1 MRLKRFFAVLRAR
14 NLEFLRDRTSVY
26 WNIFLPITIVI
37 GFAFF
42 FNMDEGDL
50 FKVGIIGPQTESTP
64 AVERLREMPHIQFI
78 EIDSLD
84 NAILQVKHHQL
95 GMLIDT
101 AENRYWINKDSAQS
115 HILERLLESRKIAI
129 PLKKEAVTGKEVRY
143 VDWVA
148 PGVFGMNIMFSS
160 LFGVGYNIVRYRKHG
175 VLRRLKATPLSA
187 FEFLAAQVIS
197 RLWLIV
203 LITAAIYLGTHLL
216 IGFQMNGSYLT
227 LLLVLIMG
235 IMSMVSVG
243 LIIAARMSNQ
253 EAANGVL
260 NLISLPMLFLSEV
273 WFSLEGSPV
282 YVQKLAQMLP
292 LTHFTSAARAIM
304 LDGAGLGDVTVH
316 LAALLVI
323 TMVCMAIAAYSFRW
337 E

>member
-1 MRLKRFFAVLRAR
+1 MRFRRFYAVLRAR

-26 WNIFLPITIVI
+26 WNVFLPITIVI

-42 FNMDEGDL
+42 FNMDKDDL
-50 FKVGIIGPQTESTP
+50 FTVGVYGNSEASP
-64 AVERLREMPHIQFI
+64 VMERLSETRHIRFL
-78 EIDSLD
+78 EIRSLD
-84 NAILQVKHHQL
+84 DAIIQVKHHQL

-101 AENRYWINKDSAQS
+101 ARNRYWINEDSAQG
-115 HILERLLESRKIAI
+115 HILERLLRSKESET
-129 PLKKEAVTGKEVRY
+129 PLQKEAVSGKEIRY

-187 FEFLAAQVIS
+187 FEFLAAQVVS

-203 LITAAIYLGTHLL
+203 LITTAIYIGTDLL
-216 IGFQMNGSYLT
+216 IGFQMNGSYLA

-235 IMSMVSVG
+235 IMSMVSVS

-273 WFSLEGSPV
+273 WFSLEGSPA
-282 YVQKLAQMLP
+282 YVQQLAQMLP
-292 LTHFTSAARAIM
+292 LTHFTTAARAIM
-304 LDGAGLGDVTVH
+304 LDGAGLGDVTIH
-316 LAALLVI
+316 LAALLAMTI
-323 TMVCMAIAAYSFRW
+323 GFMAVAAYSFRW

>member
-1 MRLKRFFAVLRAR
+1 MRFRRFYAVLRAR

-42 FNMDEGDL
+42 FNLDGGDL
-50 FKVGIIGPQTESTP
+50 LKVGIYGEQQASP
-64 AVERLREMPHIQFI
+64 ALERLTETGHIQFI
-78 EIDSLD
+78 EIKDLED
-84 NAILQVKHHQL
+84 AILQVKRHQL

-101 AENRYWINKDSAQS
+101 KEKRYWINEDSAQS
-115 HILERLLESRKIAI
+115 KILEQLLESRHTEVA
-129 PLKKEAVTGKEVRY
+129 LKKERVAGEEVRY

-187 FEFLAAQVIS
+187 FEFLAAQVVS

-235 IMSMVSVG
+235 IMSMVSVS

-273 WFSLEGSPV
+273 WFSLEGSPA
-282 YVQKLAQMLP
+282 YVQQLAQMLP

-316 LAALLVI
+316 LAALLAMTI
-323 TMVCMAIAAYSFRW
+323 GFMAIAAYSFRW